1 MSGSNT
7 NSNAAN
13 IVFFFDYI
21 LIFSISVPKKSC
33 SCGSA
38 QKFKQL

>member
-1 MSGSNT
+1 MSGSYT
-7 NSNAAN
+7 NSNGAN

-33 SCGSA
+33 PCGFVK
-38 QKFKQL
+38 KFKQL